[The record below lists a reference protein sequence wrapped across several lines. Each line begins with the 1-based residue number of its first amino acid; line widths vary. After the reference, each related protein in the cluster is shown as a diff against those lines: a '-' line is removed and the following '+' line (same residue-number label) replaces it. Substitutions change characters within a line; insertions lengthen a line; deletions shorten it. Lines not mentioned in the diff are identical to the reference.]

1 MQNLSPASRYQL
13 ALNEGTHQPDDV
25 QREAVNRLEMIY
37 QELTAKP
44 AEVEQNGGL
53 KAAFGRLLGKKA
65 PQAHAPVRGLYVGRR
80 RARKTWL
87 MDLFY
92 QSLPANVNSVC
103 TSIVLCCG
111 CMKS

>member
-13 ALNEGTHQPDDV
+13 ALNVGTHQPDDV

-53 KAAFGRLLGKKA
+53 K
-65 PQAHAPVRGLYVGRR
+65 RR
-80 RARKTWL
+80 CAVCICG
-87 MDLFY
+87 
-92 QSLPANVNSVC
+92 AGSVAEKP
-103 TSIVLCCG
+103 G
-111 CMKS
+111 